1 MRTTS
6 SGSDRP
12 PVAAAWTAQADV
24 AVAAWRPPAGTGT
37 EVSFGEGHV
46 RLTDGDALWVVT
58 DGAVDMFVMEV
69 AEGGP
74 WHYVSRFTPGAVI
87 AAPPSGPAGVPVLR
101 AVLGS
106 RVLRVD
112 AADVAGLLRADVGSG
127 DTGESSG
134 RLAALARGIDAG
146 LDGLL
151 GFVAEKS
158 ACGEQVLLTA
168 GSRGE
173 LAEGEPGRSAE
184 GLVWVEVLAGRLRV
198 GTPDSGEW
206 LSRGDMFVVT
216 ESSTVHGGPSAS
228 FTTCSTGDLLAD
240 GRLWERLAEV
250 NERLLRMADRVIAAE
265 GERAESRIRAV
276 REMEDTLTDKA
287 DRVLQAVLQPAEH
300 VSRSGP
306 VHSEDA
312 TEAACRIVADE
323 LGIPVLPARGSAAG
337 GKMGPIEAIAVRSRF
352 RIRAVDLDVRWWR
365 TNIGPFVGRRCDS
378 GKPVAF
384 VWRRGRY
391 VAWDPVTG
399 ERSPVRDRTAAEFDD
414 TGVLFYPPLPERP
427 VGTGRLILFGLKGSG
442 RDIRNLIAFTLVAVA
457 VSTTVPI
464 STGLILGTL
473 VPYAETNLIVQV
485 SALTLVAA
493 LASAVFAVLENL
505 ALLRVGGRFEA
516 NLQAAVWDRLLRLPA
531 PFFRRYSTGELASAA
546 LGVKNIR
553 TVLTNV
559 SYVVLYSSVV
569 AVVNF
574 AVMFWFSVPLALL
587 TGLYVLVGV
596 VFFVVLGARQ
606 MKWQTQSLDLE
617 HKLANRVYQ
626 RLRGLPKLRVAGAE
640 NRAFA
645 AWANEFAQQKELQKR
660 IGRYQNAAATF
671 NAVYPLICVLLTF
684 AVISGPARGTLS
696 MTRFLSFNAALGIVL
711 AAVIQVTNSL
721 SSAFAV
727 IPMFKRMKPL
737 LAELP
742 EASEAHTVPGE
753 LTGEI
758 EVNRVTFRYDENSPP
773 VLDNVSLSMRP
784 GEFVAVVGPSGCG
797 KSTLLRLLLGFE
809 HPTSGNVLY
818 DGQDLA
824 TLDSTAVRRQ
834 CGVVLQQTKPF
845 AGTVFQAI
853 TGTLNYSHDDA
864 WAAAELAGIAAD
876 IRAMPM
882 GMHTLVSDS
891 GTFSGGQRQ
900 RLAIAHALIRRP
912 RILFFDEAT
921 SALDNETQ
929 RIVTEST
936 QRLNAT
942 RVVIAHRLSTVLD
955 ADKVV
960 VLAEGRVAECGP
972 PSELLRDSTSL
983 FHQLVRRQM
992 HESEGAMA

>member
-1 MRTTS
+1 M
-6 SGSDRP
+6 
-12 PVAAAWTAQADV
+12 
-24 AVAAWRPPAGTGT
+24 
-37 EVSFGEGHV
+37 
-46 RLTDGDALWVVT
+46 TDTDALWVVT
-58 DGAVDMFVMEV
+58 DGAVDLFVMEA

-74 WHYVSRFTPGAVI
+74 WHYVNRFTPGAVL
-87 AAPPSGPAGVPVLR
+87 AAPPLGPVGVPVLR
-101 AVLGS
+101 AVLGA

-112 AADVAGLLRADVGSG
+112 AADLAGLLRAGSG
-127 DTGESSG
+127 DTRESSEG
-134 RLAALARGIDAG
+134 RAALARGIDVWF
-146 LDGLL
+146 DGLL
-151 GFVAEKS
+151 GFVAEQPGS
-158 ACGEQVLLTA
+158 RDHVLLSA

-173 LAEGEPGRSAE
+173 LSEGERGRAAG
-184 GLVWVEVLAGRLRV
+184 GLVWIEVRAGRLRV

-206 LSRGDMFVVT
+206 LHRGDTFVVT
-216 ESSTVHGGPSAS
+216 GGSTVQGDPTAS
-228 FTTCSTGDLLAD
+228 FTTSSTSDLLAD
-240 GRLWERLAEV
+240 GRWRDCLAEA
-250 NERLLRMADRVIAAE
+250 NGRLMRMADRVIAAE
-265 GERAESRIRAV
+265 GEQTESRIRAV
-276 REMEDTLTDKA
+276 REMEDALTDKA
-287 DRVLQAVLQPAEH
+287 NRVLRAVLEPAEH
-300 VSRSGP
+300 VSHSGP
-306 VHSEDA
+306 VHNEDP

-323 LGIPVLPARGSAAG
+323 LGISILPARGSAAG
-337 GKMGPIEAIAVRSRF
+337 GKTGPIEAIAVRSRF
-352 RIRAVDLDVRWWR
+352 RIRAVDLDAHWWR
-365 TNIGPFVGRRCDS
+365 INIGPFVGRRAAS
-378 GKPVAF
+378 GDPVAF
-384 VWRRGRY
+384 VWRHGRY

-399 ERSPVRDRTAAEFDD
+399 EQDPVRDRTAGEFDD

-427 VGTGRLILFGLKGSG
+427 IGTGRLILFGLKGSG

-457 VSTTVPI
+457 VGTTVPI
-464 STGLILGTL
+464 STGLVLGTF

-485 SALTLVAA
+485 CVLSLVAA
-493 LASAVFAVLENL
+493 LASAGFAVLENL

-516 NLQAAVWDRLLRLPA
+516 TLQAAVWDRLLRLPA
-531 PFFRRYSTGELASAA
+531 PFFRRYSTGELAGAA

-553 TVLTNV
+553 TVLMNV
-559 SYVVLYSSVV
+559 GYVVLYSSVV
-569 AVVNF
+569 AVVNL
-574 AVMFWFSVPLALL
+574 ALMFWFSVPLALL
-587 TGLYVLVGV
+587 TGLYVLISA
-596 VFFVVLGARQ
+596 VFFLVLGARQ
-606 MKWQTQSLDLE
+606 MKWQTRSLDLE

-671 NAVYPLICVLLTF
+671 NAVYPLVCVLLTF
-684 AVISGPARGTLS
+684 VIISGPARGTLS

-727 IPMFKRMKPL
+727 IPVFKRMKPL

-742 EASEAHTVPGE
+742 EASETHTVPGD
-753 LTGEI
+753 LTGQI

-784 GEFVAVVGPSGCG
+784 GEFVAIVGPSGCG

-809 HPTSGNVLY
+809 TPSSGNVLY

-824 TLDSTAVRRQ
+824 TLDSAAVRRQ

-882 GMHTLVSDS
+882 GMHTMVSDS

-929 RIVTEST
+929 RVVTEST
-936 QRLNAT
+936 QRLKAT

-972 PSELLRDSTSL
+972 PSELLDDPMSL

-992 HESEGAMA
+992 HESEGAMT

>member
-1 MRTTS
+1 MSTTS
-6 SGSDRP
+6 PRP
-12 PVAAAWTAQADV
+12 ERPSAVA
-24 AVAAWRPPAGTGT
+24 AAWRPPAGIGT
-37 EVSFGEGHV
+37 EIDFSAGHV
-46 RLTDGDALWVVT
+46 RLAGEDSLWLVT
-58 DGAVDMFVMEV
+58 DGAVDMFAMET

-74 WHYVSRFTPGAVI
+74 WHFVSRFTPGAVI
-87 AAPPSGPAGVPVLR
+87 AAPPSCPSSVPVLR
-101 AVLGS
+101 AVHGS
-106 RVLRVD
+106 RVLRLD
-112 AADVAGLLRADVGSG
+112 AADLAGLLHGGVRSADA
-127 DTGESSG
+127 GESS
-134 RLAALARGIDAG
+134 RRREAVARGIDAG
-146 LDGLL
+146 LNGLL
-151 GFVAEKS
+151 GFVT
-158 ACGEQVLLTA
+158 EQPASREHVLLSV

-173 LAEGEPGRSAE
+173 LTDEECGRSST
-184 GLVWVEVLAGRLRV
+184 GLIWVEVLGGRLWV
-198 GTPDSGEW
+198 GTPGSGEW
-206 LSRGDMFVVT
+206 LSSGDTFVVN
-216 ESSTVHGGPSAS
+216 EGSSVRGGPSAS
-228 FTTCSTGDLLAD
+228 FRTCSTSDLLAD
-240 GRLWERLAEV
+240 GRLWDRLAVV
-250 NERLLRMADRVIAAE
+250 NERMLRMADRVITAE
-265 GERAESRIRAV
+265 VEQAESRVRAV
-276 REMEDTLTDKA
+276 REMEAAVTDKA
-287 DRVLQAVLQPAEH
+287 NRVLQAVLQPTEH

-306 VHSEDA
+306 VHTEDS

-323 LGIPVLPARGSAAG
+323 LGIPILPACGSAAE

-352 RIRAVDLDVRWWR
+352 RIRAVSLDERWWR

-378 GKPVAF
+378 PEPVAF

-399 ERSPVRDRTAAEFDD
+399 EKSPVSEQTAADFDD

-427 VGTGRLILFGLKGSG
+427 ISTGRLILFGLKGSA
-442 RDIRNLIAFTLVAVA
+442 RDIRNLITFALVAVA
-457 VSTTVPI
+457 VGTTVPI
-464 STGLILGTL
+464 STGLILGTF
-473 VPYAETNLIVQV
+473 VPNAQTNLIVQLCV
-485 SALTLVAA
+485 LTLIAALT
-493 LASAVFAVLENL
+493 SAVFAVLENL

-516 NLQAAVWDRLLRLPA
+516 TLQAAVWDRLLRLPA

-553 TVLTNV
+553 TVLMNV

-587 TGLYVLVGV
+587 TGLYVLVAV

-606 MKWQTQSLDLE
+606 MKWQTRSLELE
-617 HKLANRVYQ
+617 YKLANRVYQ
-626 RLRGLPKLRVAGAE
+626 RLRGLPKLRVAAAE

-660 IGRYQNAAATF
+660 IGRYQSAAATF
-671 NAVYPLICVLLTF
+671 NGVYPLICVLLTF
-684 AVISGPARGTLS
+684 VVISGPAGGALS

-727 IPMFKRMKPL
+727 IPMFNRMKPL

-742 EASEAHTVPGE
+742 EASDAHTVPGE
-753 LTGEI
+753 LSGDI
-758 EVNRVTFRYDENSPP
+758 EVNRVTFRYDESSPP

-784 GEFVAVVGPSGCG
+784 GEFVAIVGPSGCG

-809 HPTSGNVLY
+809 HPSSGNVLY

-824 TLDSTAVRRQ
+824 TLDRVAVRRQ

-853 TGTLNYSHDDA
+853 TGALNYSHDDA

-960 VLAEGRVAECGP
+960 VLAEGRVAECGH

-992 HESEGAMA
+992 HESEKVMM